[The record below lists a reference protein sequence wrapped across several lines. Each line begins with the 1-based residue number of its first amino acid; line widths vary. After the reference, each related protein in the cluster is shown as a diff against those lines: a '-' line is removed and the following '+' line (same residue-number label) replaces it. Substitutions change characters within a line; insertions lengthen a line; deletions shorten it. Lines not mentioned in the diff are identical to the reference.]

1 MPCLYG
7 MTFAVS
13 DIPSSVRPWN
23 AWSNATTADRPVAF
37 RAILTAFST
46 ASAPAFANMVLAGPS
61 IGASSFRRSA
71 SSMYGSFAVTWKHV
85 CVSSSACRWT
95 AATTSGAAWPT
106 LSTEMPVAKSIKRLP
121 STSSTIAPEARA
133 VTTGWRFATPTGTA
147 VARRANHSV
156 LLGPGISVTSFRSC
170 GMSMVISVM
179 CSAVARQALGRPD
192 IHASFV
198 LDVESFLS
206 QRDRDGLRC
215 SVPYNRAMAV
225 TVRDIVSIPG
235 MPLKLLTGEDGA
247 DGPVRWVH
255 SSELEDPTAWL
266 KGGELILTTG
276 MGIGD
281 TTARHRAY
289 IRRLVDA
296 RVAGLGFGLGF
307 GHARTPRALV
317 TEAAKHG
324 FPLFEVPY
332 PVPFIAITE
341 AVFTRAVAEQYDTLQ
356 RAVDAEHVLTRAVLE
371 GGGVEGVAGSLA
383 AVVHGWTLVLDL
395 HGMPLAATDP
405 DAEARRERIW
415 DEVRT
420 SRPEAAT
427 FSLTMLDDQYHVWVQ
442 PVGAQGRIEAFLA
455 VGTPHQPTQLDRIVA
470 GHALSLFAIEL
481 AKSRAVAEAERRLQG
496 DFFDEL
502 ARGELA
508 PTDASRGLARFG
520 FARDATVFVAAI
532 ESAGPSIAP
541 GALALAATDH
551 CSRREGGFVIS
562 GLGDGISMLLPA
574 DVAAELPE
582 LVKGIG
588 QRVD

>member
-1 MPCLYG
+1 M
-7 MTFAVS
+7 
-13 DIPSSVRPWN
+13 
-23 AWSNATTADRPVAF
+23 
-37 RAILTAFST
+37 
-46 ASAPAFANMVLAGPS
+46 
-61 IGASSFRRSA
+61 
-71 SSMYGSFAVTWKHV
+71 
-85 CVSSSACRWT
+85 
-95 AATTSGAAWPT
+95 
-106 LSTEMPVAKSIKRLP
+106 
-121 STSSTIAPEARA
+121 
-133 VTTGWRFATPTGTA
+133 
-147 VARRANHSV
+147 
-156 LLGPGISVTSFRSC
+156 
-170 GMSMVISVM
+170 
-179 CSAVARQALGRPD
+179 AL
-192 IHASFV
+192 
-198 LDVESFLS
+198 
-206 QRDRDGLRC
+206 
-215 SVPYNRAMAV
+215 

-235 MPLKLLTGEDGA
+235 MPLKLLAGEDGA
-247 DGPVRWVH
+247 ERPVRWVH
-255 SSELEDPTAWL
+255 SSELEDPTPWL

-276 MGIGD
+276 MGVGE
-281 TTARHRAY
+281 TAARQRAY
-289 IRRLVDA
+289 VRRLVDA
-296 RVAGLGFGLGF
+296 GVAGLGFGLGF
-307 GHARTPRALV
+307 GHDKTPRALV

-324 FPLFEVPY
+324 FPMFEVPY

-341 AVFTRAVAEQYDTLQ
+341 AVFTRVVAEQYDTLQ

-551 CSRREGGFVIS
+551 SSRREGGFVIS

-588 QRVD
+588 QRVDVELRAGAGGPVDAASVGRSLREARYALQVCRLEGWQYAGFEQLGTYRLLLSMTEPDALRAFADALLGPLDAYDAEQGGELLASLQAFLQHNARWETAASQLYVHRHTLRYRMRKVEELTGRDLTNSFDRMEFWLALRARDLLAASEEP